1 VSNRNDNNNDR
12 KKITVGRVYAVST
25 LLAVIIAIPAVAVT
39 FVMHYVI
46 RADFFLTLGA
56 GLIKYKRCYRRLLSI
71 QRREKTANLTLK
83 QISDT
88 LPGDSIL
95 PLYRRQSYNGRPAS
109 FKGSLEGEEFKI
121 INPS

>member
-1 VSNRNDNNNDR
+1 MPLISVSNRDDNNDR

-56 GLIKYKRCYRRLLSI
+56 GLITLFIAMGFGYKLS
-71 QRREKTANLTLK
+71 KKFVKVLSGN
-83 QISDT
+83 
-88 LPGDSIL
+88 
-95 PLYRRQSYNGRPAS
+95 
-109 FKGSLEGEEFKI
+109 SL
-121 INPS
+121 